1 MAGRLEAALDPLS
14 PLHGFAEALR
24 KLREQAGQ
32 PTYRQLAAQTGF
44 AAGTLARA
52 AAGRVLP
59 SWELT
64 FAYVTACGGEHDE
77 WRHRWEAAR
86 DMVRQQHGSPVT
98 APAELP
104 AGLSTFVG
112 RIDETAR
119 LDAFLGSNR
128 RQTGLSPL
136 AAIVGMGGIG
146 KTALAIRWAHQNRR
160 QFPDG
165 QVFLDLQGS
174 YPGPALIPSEALARI
189 LTSLGVPRAGQ
200 PTELADQIA
209 LYRSMTS
216 TRRLLLILDDVSGPD
231 QVRPLLPGGHRCATM
246 LTSRGDLRGL
256 MAIEGAAVL
265 ALDELEPGDA
275 VALLTGVVGGDR
287 PLAEVEALCEIA
299 ARCGYLPLA
308 LRIAGTLLAGPSPE
322 SIHTFLPRLDRDPLT
337 ALVIGGDARAAI
349 RTTLASSLAAVPNVA
364 QGMFTV
370 LGRLP
375 QENITVQSVAAATG
389 QSQAST
395 FRTLERLAAAHL
407 IQRCAHGVYRINH
420 LLYRYAAELAAARD
434 LMAGVTFGESL
445 GRDTVH
451 GGPPMLTKRN

>member
-32 PTYRQLAAQTGF
+32 LTYRQLAAQTGF

-52 AAGRVLP
+52 ASGRVLP

-64 FAYVTACGGEHDE
+64 FAYVTACGGEQAE
-77 WRHRWEAAR
+77 WRHRWETAR
-86 DMVRQQHGSPVT
+86 DMTRQQHGSPVT
-98 APAELP
+98 TPAELP

-112 RIDETAR
+112 RIAETAR
-119 LDAFLGSNR
+119 LDAVLGSNR

-146 KTALAIRWAHQNRR
+146 KTALAVRWAHQSRR

-174 YPGPALIPSEALARI
+174 YPGPALIPSEGLARI
-189 LTSLGVPRAGQ
+189 LTSLGVSRANQ

-216 TRRLLLILDDVSGPD
+216 TRRMLLILDNVAGAD
-231 QVRPLLPGGHRCATM
+231 QVRPLLPGGHRCATL
-246 LTSRGDLRGL
+246 LTSRSDLRGL
-256 MAIEGAAVL
+256 MAIEGAALL
-265 ALDELEPGDA
+265 ALDELEQGDA

-287 PLAEVEALCEIA
+287 PLAEVEALYEIA
-299 ARCGYLPLA
+299 ERCGYLPLA

-322 SIHTFLPRLDRDPLT
+322 SINTFLPRLDRDPLT

-349 RTTLASSLAAVPNVA
+349 RTTLASSLAAVPNAV
-364 QGMFTV
+364 QEMFTV

-375 QENITVQSVAAATG
+375 HEDLTVQAVAAAAD

-395 FRTLERLAAAHL
+395 ARTLERLAAAHL
-407 IQRCAHGVYRINH
+407 IQRRAHGVYSINH
-420 LLYRYAAELAAARD
+420 LLHRYAAELAAARD
-434 LMAGVTFGESL
+434 LMAGVTFTPEAMGAGQS
-445 GRDTVH
+445 R
-451 GGPPMLTKRN
+451 